1 MKFKICIA
9 IPIESDDLNINKKI
23 IESALD
29 KNPDLIEFRFDYI
42 NEAELITHSLLKELM
57 STLPPK
63 IPIIFT
69 FRRKQEGGQY
79 DLSRNERLDVLRHL
93 IEVKPDYL
101 DIEINSE
108 SEILK
113 VVIDLAYDNKVN
125 LIFSYHDFEKSV
137 TYEETAEILNKF
149 DEKLKHELSIDGY
162 KINGSIFKIIS
173 TAEVID
179 DTVQVLNICIKLS
192 RQDKKFVCF
201 AMGEVGL
208 LSRIL
213 CVKFGS
219 LWTYGSLEEK
229 TAPGQIRIEKIR
241 EIHQLLFEN

>member
-1 MKFKICIA
+1 MKYKICIA
-9 IPIESDDLNINKKI
+9 IPIKSNDLNINKQI
-23 IESALD
+23 IETALE
-29 KNPDLIEFRFDYI
+29 KSPDLIEFRFDYI
-42 NEAELITHSLLKELM
+42 NEAKFITHSLLKEIINII
-57 STLPPK
+57 PPK
-63 IPIIFT
+63 IPKIFT

-79 DLSRNERLDVLRHL
+79 NLSMNERLDVLRHL

-101 DIEINSE
+101 DVEINSE
-108 SEILK
+108 SKVLK
-113 VVIDLAYDNKVN
+113 SLIDLAYDNKVK
-125 LIFSYHDFEKSV
+125 LIFSYHDFEKCV
-137 TYEETAEILNKF
+137 TYEKTTEILTKF
-149 DEKLKHELSIDGY
+149 DEKLKRELLINVD

-173 TAEVID
+173 TARVFD
-179 DTVQVLNICIKLS
+179 DNVQVLNICKKLYQ
-192 RQDKKFVCF
+192 QDKTFVCF

-229 TAPGQIRIEKIR
+229 TAPGQIKIEKIR

>member
-9 IPIESDDLNINKKI
+9 IPIKSDDLNINKKI

-201 AMGEVGL
+201 AMGEVGI

-229 TAPGQIRIEKIR
+229 TAPGQIKIEKIR

>member
-9 IPIESDDLNINKKI
+9 IPIKSDDLNINKKI

-29 KNPDLIEFRFDYI
+29 KNPDLIEFRLDYI
-42 NEAELITHSLLKELM
+42 NEAELITHSFLKELM

-93 IEVKPDYL
+93 IEVKPDYI

-149 DEKLKHELSIDGY
+149 DEKLKHELSVDGY

-201 AMGEVGL
+201 AMGEVGI

-229 TAPGQIRIEKIR
+229 TAPGQIKIEKIR